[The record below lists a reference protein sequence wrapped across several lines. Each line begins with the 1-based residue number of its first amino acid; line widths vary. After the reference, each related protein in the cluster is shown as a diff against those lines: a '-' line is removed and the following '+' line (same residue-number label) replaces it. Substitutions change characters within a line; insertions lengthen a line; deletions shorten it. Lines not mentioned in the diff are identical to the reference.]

1 MKIKKRILSILLSL
15 SLVAGMFFALPANA
29 AAATQKNTEKAM
41 SFLETTVGSLL
52 DPNTIFTNWTVTQ
65 LVKTVAG
72 ALGGVAGGMV
82 SLTPAMVAPYLY
94 EYYEN
99 NPLVPYAA
107 DEDWSNVPDSLDW
120 GVTTGDMDSFFHAVK
135 ASLRA
140 VGTLLAMILPDN
152 GWTEGTPP
160 DMSMGIPMPLYR
172 FGLYNV
178 MKTLELDGVVEIEGL
193 NDIVVVLMNDFMELD
208 EAFQTAYAEYLSA
221 KEAGNQDKMD
231 ELKPVLDENGQ
242 KAKDLMDGFT
252 STILDPI
259 FSLIKDFFADPL
271 GVVMEKLPLLDKSLR
286 AGDLDWIVT
295 MLMPDATGSAT
306 LVDLVNGIL
315 AGVMVGEKPIG
326 VVLTPKDFTTMID
339 LGKTEKFEAIVI
351 YLVEVIQNVTDGV
364 KNDSNMVAIK
374 ELVASIAGEE
384 NALVNSALN
393 AMYNAKTASAGA
405 DTLINTLAML
415 APAPTT
421 TTDPDATTTTE
432 VTTTSN
438 ASTTKAGDT
447 TTTKASSTTTTAA
460 STEEQTT
467 GAGGNGG
474 NSESPKTGDIAL
486 GVFAMLS
493 ISAAAVVV
501 LRKKKD

>member
-52 DPNTIFTNWTVTQ
+52 DTNTIFTNWTVTQ
-65 LVKTVAG
+65 IVKTVAG
-72 ALGGVAGGMV
+72 ALGGVAGGMLSV
-82 SLTPAMVAPYLY
+82 PPGAMALSLY

-99 NPLVPYAA
+99 NPLQPYVNDA
-107 DEDWSNVPDSLDW
+107 DWSNVPDSLEW
-120 GVTTGDMDSFFHAVK
+120 GVTTGDMDSFFKAVQ
-135 ASLRA
+135 ASLRSL
-140 VGTLLAMILPDN
+140 GMILSILLPDQ

-160 DMSMGIPMPLYR
+160 DMSMGVPMPLYR

-178 MKTLELDGVVEIEGL
+178 MKTLELDGVVEIETVNERGL
-193 NDIVVVLMNDFMELD
+193 PVMMDLADID
-208 EAFQTAYAEYLSA
+208 TAYQNAYGEYLQA
-221 KEAGNQDKMD
+221 KESEDQVKMD
-231 ELKPVLDENGQ
+231 EQKLILDEKGQ
-242 KAKDLMDGFT
+242 QAIEMVDTFT

-259 FSLIKDFFADPL
+259 FNLIRDFFADPL

-374 ELVASIAGEE
+374 ELVASIAGED

-438 ASTTKAGDT
+438 ESTTKAGDT

-474 NSESPKTGDIAL
+474 NSENPKTGDIAL